1 MSLLSLNS
9 TSQAQSMENAK
20 SEARLKAISMAFRVG
35 GYITVREADDFL
47 RLRHGTTKEAVD
59 AGNITAVTRKF
70 GTKIRTVV
78 LARDVETFFGI
89 KK

>member
-1 MSLLSLNS
+1 MGNV
-9 TSQAQSMENAK
+9 K
-20 SEARLKAISMAFRVG
+20 SEHRLKAISIAFRVG

-70 GTKIRTVV
+70 GSKIRTVV
-78 LARDVETFFGI
+78 LAKDVETFFGI